1 MSFTKRQILH
11 KQKEQPD
18 NLRDM
23 VSRLHSLNLP
33 CTYDGVTY
41 ELLTKPKRQELTT
54 SDTAEEGFAH
64 NVLSCLP
71 RDAIAAC
78 LD

>member
-1 MSFTKRQILH
+1 
-11 KQKEQPD
+11 
-18 NLRDM
+18 M